1 MEDGRWE
8 ANAPESRL
16 RARLRRCSRDQ
27 KGIAGLSIVNCA
39 PDPRRSA
46 AAVQH
51 GMDADSIRFDSVID
65 SEWKAPTQAPMI
77 TQRSWHAPRHERIR
91 HRCPRIM
98 NL

>member
-8 ANAPESRL
+8 ANAPEDPSSREAT
-16 RARLRRCSRDQ
+16 ARQADQ
-27 KGIAGLSIVNCA
+27 KGIGGLSIANSA

-65 SEWKAPTQAPMI
+65 SEWKALTQAPMI
-77 TQRSWHAPRHERIR
+77 TKDLGVHAA
-91 HRCPRIM
+91 M
-98 NL
+98 NG